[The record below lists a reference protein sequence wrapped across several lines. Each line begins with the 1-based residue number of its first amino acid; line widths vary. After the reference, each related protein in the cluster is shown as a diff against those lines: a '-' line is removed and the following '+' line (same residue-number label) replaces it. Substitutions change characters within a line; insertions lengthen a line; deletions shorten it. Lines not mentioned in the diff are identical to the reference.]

1 MLFVKMGIEF
11 INKKSKVHCN
21 RIHRLNAIKSKND
34 TITDFYVNKD
44 NISYFVKR
52 LYSAKINVKGINLVR
67 SKDQQKLETIL
78 TIYYS

>member
-11 INKKSKVHCN
+11 INKKSK
-21 RIHRLNAIKSKND
+21 KSKND

-52 LYSAKINVKGINLVR
+52 LYSAKINVKGINLIR

>member
-11 INKKSKVHCN
+11 INKKSK
-21 RIHRLNAIKSKND
+21 KSKND